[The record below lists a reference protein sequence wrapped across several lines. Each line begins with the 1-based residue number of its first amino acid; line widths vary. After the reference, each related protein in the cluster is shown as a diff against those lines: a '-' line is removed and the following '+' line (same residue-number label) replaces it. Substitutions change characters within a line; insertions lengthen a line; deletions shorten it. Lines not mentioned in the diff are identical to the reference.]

1 MANIEVGS
9 RPSCDI
15 RIRAPTFQDTGDGKD
30 IALQD
35 IESAR
40 RSVSPDSTSKSKR
53 RSKSRGYDE
62 YFDSKG
68 NSNPNVYLG
77 SYGKRPEHARSSL
90 RGSIDARYPY
100 QSGSNSPRA
109 SASHLQLQHLL
120 RAVDVDINTYGLS
133 ELRDGFFDALFYRP
147 LSREEFFKG
156 DQDVKEHLPAAFRRY
171 KPLSLRRFIPQQ
183 WLEFKDFVIQLQKF
197 SLAIRMLKSFLGF
210 FIAYIICLIPTSR
223 DWLGKYNY
231 IMVIST
237 IVNHPGRPVGSQ
249 IDGAMLTVLGTV
261 AGLGWGSVALYVST
275 STGPARS
282 GYGGVLATFLVIFAA
297 AIAWLRCVFMR
308 FYQAVLCAGI
318 AICYTCLADTSEEV
332 GWRKIFN
339 YGIPW
344 LFGQVIC
351 LMVSFC
357 IFPDTGS
364 RSLALVSSSQGN
376 PFKIAHKS
384 IV

>member
-1 MANIEVGS
+1 MEVGS
-9 RPSCDI
+9 GPSCDI
-15 RIRAPTFQDTGDGKD
+15 RIQFRAPTIQDTGDGD
-30 IALQD
+30 GINLQD
-35 IESAR
+35 VESGHRA
-40 RSVSPDSTSKSKR
+40 VSHDSTSKLKRRPNSLGFDEELVSKR
-53 RSKSRGYDE
+53 
-62 YFDSKG
+62 
-68 NSNPNVYLG
+68 NSNPNVYHG
-77 SYGKRPEHARSSL
+77 SYGKSPEHARLSLRSSL
-90 RGSIDARYPY
+90 GARNPYQLGSKSPRGSA
-100 QSGSNSPRA
+100 SN
-109 SASHLQLQHLL
+109 LQLQHLL
-120 RAVDVDINTYGLS
+120 RGVDVDIDTYGLS

-147 LSREEFFKG
+147 LPREEFFDV
-156 DQDVKEHLPAAFRRY
+156 DQEVKEHLPAAFRRY
-171 KPLSLRRFIPQQ
+171 HPLSLRRFIPQQ
-183 WLEFKDFVIQLQKF
+183 WREFREFVIQLQKF
-197 SLAIRMLKSFLGF
+197 SQAIKLLKSFLGF

-249 IDGAMLTVLGTV
+249 IDGAMMTVVGTV
-261 AGLGWGSVALYVST
+261 AGLGWGSLALYVST

-297 AIAWLRCVFMR
+297 AIAWLRCMVMR

-332 GWRKIFN
+332 GWRKVFN

-351 LMVSFC
+351 LVVSFC

-364 RSLALVSSSQGN
+364 RALALVSYSQDN
-376 PFKIAHKS
+376 L
-384 IV
+384 